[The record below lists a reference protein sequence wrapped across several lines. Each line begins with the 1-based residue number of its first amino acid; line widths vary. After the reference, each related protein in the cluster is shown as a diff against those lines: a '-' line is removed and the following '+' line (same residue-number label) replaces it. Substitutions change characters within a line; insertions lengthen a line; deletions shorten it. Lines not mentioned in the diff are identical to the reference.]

1 MLDNHMYE
9 VLISS
14 FSHISGK
21 DAKIEPQAS
30 PVTAAE
36 INESPSKLLGTT
48 KAADATGKLGSVIS
62 PGMST
67 ALELRNPSSINAMT
81 SPTSV
86 PPCSVLPSEVWLQVY
101 IWKCLSNYSNTLAYV
116 S

>member
-1 MLDNHMYE
+1 MYLMYE
-9 VLISS
+9 ILISS
-14 FSHISGK
+14 VSDIAGK
-21 DAKIEPQAS
+21 DAKIETQAS

-36 INESPSKLLGTT
+36 MNEGSSKLLGTT

-86 PPCSVLPSEVWLQVY
+86 PTCSVLPSEVWLQVF
-101 IWKCLSNYSNTLAYV
+101 IWKSLSLTFQYIL
-116 S
+116 